1 MRANRAEL
9 ARYDWLVNNVVEL
22 GLACM
27 LDQDLMFFSSIG
39 ELPYIGVL
47 LGRSGGWRPC
57 SYPFGRGKT
66 CSLLASPI
74 LMD

>member
-47 LGRSGGWRPC
+47 LGRNDGWRLTTVWQVHQ
-57 SYPFGRGKT
+57 SVVE
-66 CSLLASPI
+66 
-74 LMD
+74 